1 MNRVLGIDAGFSA
14 APAEMPSAP
23 AVTTN
28 FVEEASTIPSQDA
41 GEEDTLSYFAKLA
54 KDS

>member
-1 MNRVLGIDAGFSA
+1 MNRVLGITAGVSMEA
-14 APAEMPSAP
+14 TEMPSAP

-28 FVEEASTIPSQDA
+28 FVESPAIESASA

-54 KDS
+54 QDS